1 MQYMKLEVWQRSYQV
16 ALTTCNLV
24 KHFNN
29 FALKDQISRS
39 AISIPS
45 NIAEGAERKTAKD
58 NVKFL
63 YIAKGSCGELLTQ
76 VMLARDLLY
85 IEEKTAN
92 KLITELHDISKMIG
106 GYIRYRS
113 QHIT

>member
-85 IEEKTAN
+85 IEEKMAN

>member
-1 MQYMKLEVWQRSYQV
+1 M
-16 ALTTCNLV
+16 
-24 KHFNN
+24 
-29 FALKDQISRS
+29 
-39 AISIPS
+39 
-45 NIAEGAERKTAKD
+45 
-58 NVKFL
+58 
-63 YIAKGSCGELLTQ
+63 TQ

>member
-85 IEEKTAN
+85 IEEKAAN
-92 KLITELHDISKMIG
+92 KLITELYDISKMIG